1 MAQNIIESAVNRAW
15 WGLVLRGVV
24 AIALG
29 IFILARPLESV
40 AAFALVVA
48 IWALVDGF
56 TNIIHSFDLRP
67 YLSQW
72 WLMLLGGIISAGFG
86 VAALYYYPG
95 LSLSF
100 AVVWTAWWLMLTG
113 FVATYAAFQQR
124 SAGLP
129 WGWTMAFGV
138 LSVAAGVFALIYQPA
153 TLAAIMGFISAFAI
167 VGGILLLIGAAKLKS
182 AQGDVT
188 QAVRAAVGGTR
199 S

>member
-1 MAQNIIESAVNRAW
+1 MAQNIIESAVHRAW
-15 WGLVLRGVV
+15 WGVVLRGVV

-40 AAFALVVA
+40 AAFALVIA
-48 IWALVDGF
+48 IWALVDGI

-113 FVATYAAFQQR
+113 FVTVYAAFQQR
-124 SAGLP
+124 SADLP
-129 WGWTMAFGV
+129 WGWTMAFGG
-138 LSVAAGVFALIYQPA
+138 LSVAAGVAALIYQPA

-182 AQGDVT
+182 AERDVT
-188 QAVRAAVGGTR
+188 SAVRTAVGGAR

>member
-1 MAQNIIESAVNRAW
+1 MAQNIIESTVNRAW
-15 WGLVLRGVV
+15 WGLVLRGVI

-56 TNIIHSFDLRP
+56 TNIVHSFDLRP

-86 VAALYYYPG
+86 IAALYYYPG

>member
-1 MAQNIIESAVNRAW
+1 MANIIESAVNRAS

-40 AAFALVVA
+40 AAFALVIA
-48 IWALVDGF
+48 IWAFVDGI
-56 TNIIHSFDLRP
+56 TNIIHSFELRP
-67 YLSQW
+67 YVSHW

-86 VAALYYYPG
+86 VAAFYYYPG

-113 FVATYAAFQQR
+113 FVAVYAAFQQR
-124 SAGLP
+124 AAELP
-129 WGWTMAFGV
+129 WGWAMAFGV
-138 LSVAAGVFALIYQPA
+138 LSVCAGVLALIYQPA
-153 TLAAIMGFISAFAI
+153 TLAAIIGLISAFAI
-167 VGGILLLIGAAKLKS
+167 VGGILMLIGAVKLKS
-182 AQGDVT
+182 AQRDVVG
-188 QAVRAAVGGTR
+188 AVRSAVGGAR

>member
-1 MAQNIIESAVNRAW
+1 MAQNIIESAVNRAS

-40 AAFALVVA
+40 AAFALVIA
-48 IWALVDGF
+48 IWAFVDGI

-67 YLSQW
+67 YLSHW

-86 VAALYYYPG
+86 VAAMYYYPG

-113 FVATYAAFQQR
+113 FVAIYAAFQQR
-124 SAGLP
+124 SAELP
-129 WGWTMAFGV
+129 WGWAMAFGV
-138 LSVAAGVFALIYQPA
+138 LSVAAGVLALIYQPA
-153 TLAAIMGFISAFAI
+153 TLAAIIGLISAFAI
-167 VGGILLLIGAAKLKS
+167 VGGILMLIGAAKLKS
-182 AQGDVT
+182 AQRNVAS
-188 QAVRAAVGGTR
+188 AVRSAVGGAR

>member
-1 MAQNIIESAVNRAW
+1 MAQNIIEGAVNRAW
-15 WGLVLRGVV
+15 WGLVLRGSV

-29 IFILARPLESV
+29 IFILARPLASV
-40 AAFALVVA
+40 AAFALVIA
-48 IWALVDGF
+48 IWALVDGI
-56 TNIIHSFDLRP
+56 TNIIHAFDLRP

-72 WLMLLGGIISAGFG
+72 WWMLLGGIISAGFG

-100 AVVWTAWWLMLTG
+100 AVVWTAWWLLLTG
-113 FVATYAAFQQR
+113 CVATYAAFQQR

-129 WGWTMAFGV
+129 WGWTMAFGG
-138 LSVAAGVFALIYQPA
+138 LSVVAGVVALIYQPA

-167 VGGILLLIGAAKLKS
+167 VGGVLLLMGAAKLKS
-182 AQGDVT
+182 AERDVT
-188 QAVRAAVGGTR
+188 SAVRTAVGGAR

>member
-15 WGLVLRGVV
+15 WGIVLRGVV
-24 AIALG
+24 ALALG

-48 IWALVDGF
+48 IWALVDGL
-56 TNIIHSFDLRP
+56 TSIVHSFDLRP
-67 YLSQW
+67 YLRQW

-113 FVATYAAFQQR
+113 FVTVYAAFQQR
-124 SAGLP
+124 STGLP

-167 VGGILLLIGAAKLKS
+167 VAGIVLLIGAGKLKS
-182 AQGDVT
+182 AQRDITG
-188 QAVRAAVGGTR
+188 AVRTAVGGAR